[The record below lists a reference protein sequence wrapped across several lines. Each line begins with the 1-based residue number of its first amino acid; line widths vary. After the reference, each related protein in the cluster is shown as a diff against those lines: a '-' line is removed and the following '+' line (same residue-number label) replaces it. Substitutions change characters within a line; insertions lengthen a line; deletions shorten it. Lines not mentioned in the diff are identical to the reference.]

1 MNKKDKVVYIHK
13 RKKDGQIFYVG
24 MGSIKRPY
32 SFTNRSTMWKN
43 YVEKNGNPEV
53 KIVKGYLTKE
63 EAYKLETK
71 LIIKY
76 GLRIY
81 GKGYLVNG
89 NYGEYKKKPKQHP
102 SYYTLLRY
110 FKNSQY
116 KFNNIKWFWGSYTL
130 KSLFF
135 CL

>member
-1 MNKKDKVVYIHK
+1 MNNKDKVVYIHK
-13 RKKDGQIFYVG
+13 RKKDGQVFYVG

-32 SFTNRSTMWKN
+32 SFTNRNSMWKK
-43 YVEKNGNPEV
+43 YVEKNGKPEV
-53 KIVKGYLTKE
+53 QIVKGYLTKE

-81 GKGYLVNG
+81 GKGYLVNC
-89 NYGEYKKKPKQHP
+89 NYGEYKSWKTKQHP

-110 FKNSQY
+110 FKNS
-116 KFNNIKWFWGSYTL
+116 
-130 KSLFF
+130 
-135 CL
+135 

>member
-110 FKNSQY
+110 FKNS
-116 KFNNIKWFWGSYTL
+116 
-130 KSLFF
+130 
-135 CL
+135 